1 MITVTVF
8 DHFNFFKLPSVNT
21 LEPYLLWE
29 FTSDTIARF
38 FFFFFAVEL
47 YYERS
52 LANFV
57 MSYSSF
63 SSN

>member
-38 FFFFFAVEL
+38 FFCFAVEL
-47 YYERS
+47 YDERS

-63 SSN
+63 GSN

>member
-38 FFFFFAVEL
+38 FFFFAVEL

-63 SSN
+63 GSN

>member
-38 FFFFFAVEL
+38 FFAVEL
-47 YYERS
+47 YDEGS

-63 SSN
+63 GSN

>member
-1 MITVTVF
+1 MINVTVF

-47 YYERS
+47 YDERS
-52 LANFV
+52 LANFL